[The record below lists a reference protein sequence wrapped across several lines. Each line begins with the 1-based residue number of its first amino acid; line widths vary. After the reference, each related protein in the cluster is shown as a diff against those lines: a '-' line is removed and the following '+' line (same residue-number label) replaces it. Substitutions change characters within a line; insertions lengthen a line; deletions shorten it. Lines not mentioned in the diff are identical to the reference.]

1 MSITIDPPHSVL
13 LVVGREQFAPPSSFG
28 DATCVATADCVAVS
42 IAEGPAL
49 LELAPAPHTSGLRL
63 LDAFTIESEGLVSVR
78 DVYGRELDTL
88 GVPPGWA
95 LVTLWGDCPRSR
107 GTSPCRSSPSSPS
120 ARSRAGWP
128 PGRRAR

>member
-88 GVPPGWA
+88 GVLPGWA
-95 LVTLWGDCPRSR
+95 LVTLWGDLPAEPRHVAVQVE
-107 GTSPCRSSPSSPS
+107 PVQP
-120 ARSRAGWP
+120 
-128 PGRRAR
+128 